1 MTLFLAQGLGSA
13 MHLAT
18 VHLATAMQHDR
29 VFLWAP
35 STNRMPI
42 PEDRKWWR
50 PFIDPHLQHMNEN
63 VRSRLCCDDLSRV
76 RQLLIEC
83 ASWHWQTSHMVKR

>member
-1 MTLFLAQGLGSA
+1 MYRRYATHTGCTLTVTLTQGLGSS

-35 STNRMPI
+35 NTNRTPI
-42 PEDRKWWR
+42 LEDRKWWR
-50 PFIDPHLQHMNEN
+50 PFIDPHLQHYNEI
-63 VRSRLCCDDLSRV
+63 VRPCSSMAAC
-76 RQLLIEC
+76 
-83 ASWHWQTSHMVKR
+83 